1 MQANPAVAWGATS
14 ALLQFR
20 SGSRP
25 FLDFPGIPQERPR
38 VQFLQSMREILPTL
52 DRWLGQGEK
61 IALATLVDTHGTTPR
76 PAGARLCLTQSG
88 LMEGSISGGC
98 IEGDVF
104 TQGLQVLEE
113 SRPILTRYGI
123 ESEVG
128 IAVGLSCGGEV
139 DVLIEPFENDSV
151 WQAVRT
157 AVEKKRAAAL
167 CTTLA
172 PEARLGRRLAVLEE
186 GVTEGGISPALDPIL
201 TQRASALLENGGHEI
216 FSDSI
221 SGEEIRVVIEAFP
234 KPPRL
239 YIVGATHIATI
250 LSPMAATLG
259 FDVSVIDPREPFAT
273 ESRFPEIDRLIL
285 EWPQEVLA
293 REELDESAFVLTLTH
308 DMKFDIPTLTQALRS
323 DARYIG
329 ALGSRRTH
337 EKRLEQ
343 LREEGFGEADL
354 GRIHTPIG
362 LDLGGRSP
370 EEIALSILAEVVA
383 SRHGGLALSPD
394 SLSAAHSRPERPKR

>member
-1 MQANPAVAWGATS
+1 
-14 ALLQFR
+14 
-20 SGSRP
+20 
-25 FLDFPGIPQERPR
+25 
-38 VQFLQSMREILPTL
+38 MREILPTL

-104 TQGLQVLEE
+104 TRGLQVLQE
-113 SRPILTRYGI
+113 SRPVLTRYGI

-128 IAVGLSCGGEV
+128 VAVGLSCGGEV
-139 DVLIEPFENDSV
+139 DVLIEPFKNDRV
-151 WQAVRT
+151 WRAVRE
-157 AVEKKRAAAL
+157 AVENRRPAAL

-172 PEARLGRRLAVLEE
+172 PEAWLGRRLAVLDD
-186 GVTEGGISPALDPIL
+186 GRTEGGIAPDLDSIL
-201 TQRASALLENGGHEI
+201 AQRASALYEKGGHEI
-216 FSDSI
+216 FSTSV
-221 SGEEIRVVIEAFP
+221 SGENIRVVIEAFP
-234 KPPRL
+234 EPPRL

-250 LSPMAATLG
+250 LCPMASMLG
-259 FDVSVIDPREPFAT
+259 FHVSVIDPREPFAT
-273 ESRFPEIDRLIL
+273 QSRFPQSDRLIL
-285 EWPQEVLA
+285 EWPHEVLA
-293 REELDESAFVLTLTH
+293 GEKLDESAFVLTLTH

-323 DARYIG
+323 EARYIG

-343 LREEGFGEADL
+343 LREEGFGETDL
-354 GRIHTPIG
+354 KRIHTPIG
-362 LDLGGRSP
+362 LNLGGRSP

-383 SRHGGLALSPD
+383 SRHGTITRSPD
-394 SLSAAHSRPERPKR
+394 SLSGPHSGTKQPKP